1 VDISS
6 LVQRQLV
13 CESLYSTCE
22 SKKALSRKEVTRMFS
37 TGLTEI
43 VLIVKDVKASARF
56 YQEVVGLLPQGEADE
71 QWAWFFAG
79 KPENLQRLA
88 LHTGSL
94 LFEEHSP
101 LPEGER
107 WGRIHYAFFVPP
119 DRLEEAVS
127 HVRRHHVEMYGPV
140 HFDWKNV
147 VSYYFYDPDGNLL
160 EFWSPQP
167 TS

>member
-1 VDISS
+1 
-6 LVQRQLV
+6 
-13 CESLYSTCE
+13 
-22 SKKALSRKEVTRMFS
+22 MFS

-56 YQEVVGLLPQGEADE
+56 YREVVGLIAQHEADD

-79 KPENLQRLA
+79 EPESLQRLA
-88 LHTGSL
+88 LHKGPL

-101 LPEGER
+101 FPEGER
-107 WGRIHYAFFVPP
+107 WGRVHYAFIVPH
-119 DRLEEAVS
+119 DRLEEAAT
-127 HVRRHHVEMYGPV
+127 HVRAQGVDVYGQV
-140 HFDWKNV
+140 NFDWMNV
-147 VSYYFYDPDGNLL
+147 LSYYFYDLDGNLL